1 MKCAARV
8 VGEVLKGVYLAAPPT
23 PTTIFSAFMRFSII
37 ILPRNLL
44 HKLACQ
50 IPVQLI
56 DK

>member
-37 ILPRNLL
+37 ILPRATCCTNW
-44 HKLACQ
+44 HVKFQ
-50 IPVQLI
+50 SN
-56 DK
+56 